1 MEVWIGL
8 LLAIAIL
15 PLIQWMLF
23 QSIWKF
29 RDDMEQDHSRNSLF
43 RQFYCVFSVL
53 TSQCNCLIIPN
64 KISNKKKFVTA
75 GIQMPFVG
83 HAPRLLAAIWGSS
96 AVIFVY
102 VYVGTLVS
110 FLSVP
115 KLQPVVD
122 SLEDLQG
129 GHVNWGV
136 RRGSITQTLF
146 TVIPFKLN
154 LIDK

>member
-1 MEVWIGL
+1 VWIGL

-15 PLIQWMLF
+15 PLIQWLLF

-29 RDDMEQDHSRNSLF
+29 RNDMEQDHSRNSLF

-53 TSQCNCLIIPN
+53 TSQCNCLTTPN

-83 HAPRLLAAIWGSS
+83 HAPRLLAAIWGSC

-146 TVIPFKLN
+146 TVIPFQM
-154 LIDK
+154 DFYR